1 MPQIKSRLKPQ
12 PLYLVSDEHRFV
24 YFIVQKVACS
34 SIKTAL
40 LPFFALDTAP
50 YGRTLRDGS
59 RIVKVHELFDGTDHQ
74 IRRARFVRG
83 LDKGMY
89 RDHFK
94 FAFVRNPWDRL
105 VSLYFQKIA
114 GAGRDYGGPDLNPA
128 GVEGRFYRGMP
139 FAEYIEAV
147 CATPDEEANP
157 HFRSQH
163 LVVCPRVDGEIAAD
177 FVGRFESLPD
187 DFSRVAGMIGA
198 PDLELPH
205 RLRSKARKK
214 QPYSD
219 FYDARLRDLAGK
231 RFREDIQTFG
241 YSF

>member
-1 MPQIKSRLKPQ
+1 M
-12 PLYLVSDEHRFV
+12 
-24 YFIVQKVACS
+24 YFIVQKAACS
-34 SIKTAL
+34 SVKTAL
-40 LPFFALDTAP
+40 LPLFDLDTVP
-50 YGRTLRDGS
+50 YEKTLQDGS
-59 RIVKVHELFDGTDHQ
+59 RIVKVHELFDGSDHQ
-74 IRRARFVRG
+74 IRRARFVRRLEAG
-83 LDKGMY
+83 EYL
-89 RDHFK
+89 DHFK

-105 VSLYFQKIA
+105 VSLYFQKVA
-114 GAGRDYGGPDLNPA
+114 GTGRNYEGPDFNPL

-147 CATPDEEANP
+147 YATPDEEANP

-163 LVVCPRVDGEIAAD
+163 LVICPREDGEVLAD
-177 FVGRFESLPD
+177 FVGRFENLPG
-187 DFSRVAGMIGA
+187 DFSRVAEMIGT

-219 FYDARLRDLAGK
+219 FFDARLRDLVGE
-231 RFREDIQTFG
+231 RFQNDIETFD